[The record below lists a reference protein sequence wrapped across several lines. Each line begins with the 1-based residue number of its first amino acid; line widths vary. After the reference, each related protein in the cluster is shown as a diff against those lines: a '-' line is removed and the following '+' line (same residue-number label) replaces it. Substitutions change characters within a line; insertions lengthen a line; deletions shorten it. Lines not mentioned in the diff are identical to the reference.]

1 MGVLMLTDRMQ
12 DALNGQLN
20 AEMYSAYLYL
30 SMAAYYESIE
40 MPGFASW
47 MRVQRLEELV
57 HALKFFDYI
66 VEAGGRVLLAPI
78 DVPPAEWDGVLGP
91 FEAAYAHEQKVT
103 NLIDTLVGVAR
114 DEKDEQTFEFL
125 QWYVKEQ
132 EEEEES
138 ASSVVDK
145 IKAAA
150 GSTDELEKLDG
161 ELAMRN

>member
-1 MGVLMLTDRMQ
+1 MSSR
-12 DALNGQLN
+12 
-20 AEMYSAYLYL
+20 
-30 SMAAYYESIE
+30 
-40 MPGFASW
+40 P
-47 MRVQRLEELV
+47 
-57 HALKFFDYI
+57 
-66 VEAGGRVLLAPI
+66 EAGSSG
-78 DVPPAEWDGVLGP
+78 PPAEWDGVLGP

-103 NLIDTLVGVAR
+103 GLIDTLVGVAR

-161 ELAMRN
+161 ELAMRS